1 MDAVKYLEIKKRIC
15 EEGCSKCPLA
25 SQNNDE
31 NVLCVDYE
39 NTYPTKAIEI
49 VEKWAEE
56 HSKKTILLDFLEK
69 FPKANG
75 IEVVWNVCVR
85 HLGYE
90 PCKNCGIDNEDCS
103 MCWNRPLE

>member
-1 MDAVKYLEIKKRIC
+1 MDAIKYLEIKKRIC

-31 NVLCVDYE
+31 NVLCVNYE

-56 HSKKTILLDFLEK
+56 HPRKTMQMDFLEK
-69 FPKANG
+69 YPNAPLRWDG
-75 IEVVWNVCVR
+75 VPCACPWA
-85 HLGYE
+85 LGYVE
-90 PCKNCGIDNEDCS
+90 KRECFNFCKD
-103 MCWNRPLE
+103 CWNRPL